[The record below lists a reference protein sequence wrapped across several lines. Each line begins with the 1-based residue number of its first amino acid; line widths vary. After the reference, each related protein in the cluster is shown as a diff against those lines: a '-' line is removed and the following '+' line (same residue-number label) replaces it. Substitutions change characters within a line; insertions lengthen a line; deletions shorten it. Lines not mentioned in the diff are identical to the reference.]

1 MRRFRVF
8 GIITTIIEIVG
19 AALIAVGIGVLFGV
33 GAACIAAGALM
44 LVGSYL
50 ATSGVTEGAIE

>member
-1 MRRFRVF
+1 VF

>member
-1 MRRFRVF
+1 MF

-19 AALIAVGIGVLFGV
+19 ATLIAVGIGVLFGI

-44 LVGSYL
+44 LIGSYL
-50 ATSGVTEGAIE
+50 ATSGVVEGAIE